1 MGKKDK
7 AKLELNKVKKKR
19 KLPYIIGLIVV
30 VIVIFFSVNYYLSQN
45 YVYNIPF
52 TNLNINGNNP
62 IMNADSENVG
72 NVYYIEDN
80 KLKEV
85 SSSERLEALKNSITA
100 NCTREYISFSTGYPR
115 VVRNYIIYPET
126 ENNNG
131 SGNNNNSISSNASSS
146 VVYSIEGS
154 ANNNSFKGNVES
166 VNSNTGEGEIE
177 YTISQKAQG
186 DSYINAY
193 INNNGVNLEP
203 SNTKDTSASFTI
215 DLSAGSH
222 NINYNFGSLNNAEKV
237 LNGIYNYV
245 LYGNINN

>member
-1 MGKKDK
+1 MGKKYNE
-7 AKLELNKVKKKR
+7 KLELNKDKVRKKR

-30 VIVIFFSVNYYLSQN
+30 AIVIFFSVNYYLSQN

-62 IMNADSENVG
+62 IMNANSENVG

-85 SSSERLEALKNSITA
+85 SSSERLEVLKNSITA

-115 VVRNYIIYPET
+115 IVRNYIVYPEI
-126 ENNNG
+126 EN
-131 SGNNNNSISSNASSS
+131 SNSNSNSSNS

-154 ANNNSFKGNVES
+154 VNNSSFKGDVKS
-166 VNSNTGEGEIE
+166 INSNTGEGEIE

-186 DSYINAY
+186 DSYINTY
-193 INNNGVNLEP
+193 INNNEVNLVP

-215 DLSAGSH
+215 DLSEGSH
-222 NINYNFGSLNNAEKV
+222 NINYNFGSLNNAEKI
-237 LNGIYNYV
+237 LNSIYNYV